1 MKDQTLLFQWQD
13 LHNFER
19 DLFVRLGMP
28 EHDAVI
34 EADALTWANLRGV
47 DSHGEVY
54 RHNISTALTRMF
66 LDGLRQI
73 SLRGCI

>member
-1 MKDQTLLFQWQD
+1 LRWFLSDGQ
-13 LHNFER
+13 
-19 DLFVRLGMP
+19 
-28 EHDAVI
+28 I
-34 EADALTWANLRGV
+34 RGV